1 MAVSFH
7 VGCCFLFYSLFFHCR
22 WNVKIITA
30 MDVVLTFHLESK
42 GMVILAVVSRLVT
55 SNLPFVALEMNSLVI
70 SLIISGFC
78 NVVRRCPYK
87 NYLCAMLRL
96 RYAVLATYQAVLS
109 NWTVENV
116 CFFFFGIILYFFLYF
131 SVSVFLISS
140 CLWALSLN

>member
-1 MAVSFH
+1 
-7 VGCCFLFYSLFFHCR
+7 
-22 WNVKIITA
+22 

-87 NYLCAMLRL
+87 SYLCAMLRL
-96 RYAVLATYQAVLS
+96 RSAVLATYQAVF
-109 NWTVENV
+109 VELDGGECLV
-116 CFFFFGIILYFFLYF
+116 FFFGIILYFFLYF

-140 CLWALSLN
+140 CL